1 MSSTPPIELRRARDF
16 GQVIADAFTFMK
28 GNWKPLLGAMLRI
41 AMLPLVVLV
50 ALAGAIAIVGLTQ
63 GRDGAAL
70 IGGLGILTF
79 ALLFPVMIYTAV
91 MIEAVT
97 HEYLRA
103 YGRGEHHVLDTREL
117 RRRCHGQFWSYLG
130 IWFLA
135 TLATLIGALMCY
147 IPGIWINTSFALA
160 MIAHGEERL
169 GATGSLERSYKL
181 VNKKWWAT
189 FGLVLVLGMIAGML
203 AMVVIV
209 PFYITAMVVM
219 VMGAV
224 GGGSEPPILMFV
236 FLGIGYLL
244 MILVSFLAI
253 PLVRTGTGLWYF
265 SLVEQMEGAGLR
277 ERIQGFEQA

>member
-1 MSSTPPIELRRARDF
+1 MSSAPPLELRRARDF
-16 GQVIADAFTFMK
+16 GQVIADAYTFMK
-28 GNWKPLLGAMLRI
+28 GNWKPLIGAMVRI

-50 ALAGAIAIVGLTQ
+50 ALGGVIAIIGLTQ

-79 ALLFPVMIYTAV
+79 MLLFAVMIYTAV
-91 MIEAVT
+91 MVEAVT

-160 MIAHGEERL
+160 MIVHGEERL

-209 PFYITAMVVM
+209 PFYIAAMVVM

-224 GGGSEPPILMFV
+224 GGGSEPPILMLV

-244 MILVSFLAI
+244 MIFVSFLAI

-265 SLVEQMEGAGLR
+265 SLVEQTEGAGLR
-277 ERIQGFEQA
+277 ERIQGFEQS

>member
-28 GNWKPLLGAMLRI
+28 GNWRPLLGAMLRI

-50 ALAGAIAIVGLTQ
+50 ALAGAIALVGLIQ

>member
-1 MSSTPPIELRRARDF
+1 MSSTPSIELRRARDF

-265 SLVEQMEGAGLR
+265 SLVEQTEGAGLR
-277 ERIQGFEQA
+277 ERILGFEQA

>member
-28 GNWKPLLGAMLRI
+28 GNWRPLLGAMLRI

-50 ALAGAIAIVGLTQ
+50 ALAGAIAIVGLIQ

>member
-16 GQVIADAFTFMK
+16 GQVIADSFTFMK
-28 GNWKPLLGAMLRI
+28 GNWRPLLGAMLRI

-50 ALAGAIAIVGLTQ
+50 ALAGAIAIVGLIQ

>member
-50 ALAGAIAIVGLTQ
+50 ALAGAIAIVGLIQ

-203 AMVVIV
+203 
-209 PFYITAMVVM
+209 
-219 VMGAV
+219 
-224 GGGSEPPILMFV
+224 L
-236 FLGIGYLL
+236 
-244 MILVSFLAI
+244 
-253 PLVRTGTGLWYF
+253 
-265 SLVEQMEGAGLR
+265 SL
-277 ERIQGFEQA
+277 IHI

>member
-16 GQVIADAFTFMK
+16 GQVIADSFTFMK
-28 GNWKPLLGAMLRI
+28 GNWRPLLGAMLRI

-50 ALAGAIAIVGLTQ
+50 ALGGAIAIVGLTQ

-189 FGLVLVLGMIAGML
+189 FGLVLVLGMIAGMM

>member
-28 GNWKPLLGAMLRI
+28 GNWRPLLGAMLRI

-50 ALAGAIAIVGLTQ
+50 ALAGAIAIVGLIQ

-79 ALLFPVMIYTAV
+79 ALLFPGMIYTAV

>member
-50 ALAGAIAIVGLTQ
+50 ALGGAIAIVGLTQ

>member
-28 GNWKPLLGAMLRI
+28 GNWRPLLGAMLRI

-50 ALAGAIAIVGLTQ
+50 ALAGAIAIVGLIQ

-189 FGLVLVLGMIAGML
+189 FGLVLVLGMIAGMM

-209 PFYITAMVVM
+209 PFYIAAMVVM

>member
-28 GNWKPLLGAMLRI
+28 GNWRPLLGAMLRI

-50 ALAGAIAIVGLTQ
+50 ALAGAIAIVGLIQ

-189 FGLVLVLGMIAGML
+189 FGLVLVLGMIAGMM

>member
-50 ALAGAIAIVGLTQ
+50 ALAGAIAIVGLIQ